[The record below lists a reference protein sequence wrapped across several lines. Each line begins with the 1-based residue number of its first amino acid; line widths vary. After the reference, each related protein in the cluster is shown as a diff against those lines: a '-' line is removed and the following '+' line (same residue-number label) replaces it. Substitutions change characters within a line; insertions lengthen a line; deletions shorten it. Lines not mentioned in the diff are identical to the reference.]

1 MSTIR
6 NRAIRTG
13 VIAAAAGM
21 VIAGI
26 TPALASGRAAPQV
39 TYTFS
44 TLDNSHDPTFNQ
56 LLGINNHDRIAGFYG
71 SGAPGHPNRGYLL
84 SKPYS
89 QSDYH
94 AVRYPGSS
102 QTEVTGLNDTG
113 VSVGIYAN
121 PSGAHFGFYLQNGG
135 YHKVTFPTGNN
146 SNPPFNELLGISGGL
161 TVGDFTDAA
170 GGMQA
175 YRYSIV
181 THRFFRINIRNSAN
195 VTATGING
203 SGTIVGFF
211 TNALGQTVSFLRH
224 PNGTL
229 IVFSK
234 SGAVQTQAF
243 GINDGGLVVGAYTTS
258 TGATVGFTW
267 RAGQRPRAVNDPSG
281 VGFTV
286 LNGVNN
292 AGDLVGFYTDSQ
304 GRMNGL
310 LATP

>member
-21 VIAGI
+21 VVAGI

-44 TLDNSHDPTFNQ
+44 TLDNSHDTTFNE

-71 SGAPGHPNRGYLL
+71 SGAPGHPNKGYLL
-84 SKPYS
+84 STPYS

-94 AVRYPGSS
+94 AVHYPGSA
-102 QTEVTGLNDTG
+102 QTEATGLNDTG
-113 VSVGIYAN
+113 VSVGIYATA
-121 PSGAHFGFYLQNGG
+121 SGAHFGFYLQNGG
-135 YHKVTFPTGNN
+135 YHKVNLSTGNN
-146 SNPPFNELLGISGGL
+146 SSPPDNELLGISGGL
-161 TVGDFTDAA
+161 AVGDFMDA
-170 GGMQA
+170 GGLWQA

-195 VTATGING
+195 VTAAGING
-203 SGTIVGFF
+203 TGTIVGFF
-211 TNALGQTVSFLRH
+211 TNSKGQVVSFLRH
-224 PNGTL
+224 PKGTL
-229 IVFSK
+229 NIFSK
-234 SGAVQTQAF
+234 SGAVETQAF
-243 GINDGGLVVGAYTTS
+243 GINESGMVVGAYTTS
-258 TGATVGFTW
+258 TGSTFGFTW
-267 RAGQRPRAVNDPSG
+267 RSGHFLRTVSDPSG
-281 VGFTV
+281 VGTTII
-286 LNGVNN
+286 NGVNN